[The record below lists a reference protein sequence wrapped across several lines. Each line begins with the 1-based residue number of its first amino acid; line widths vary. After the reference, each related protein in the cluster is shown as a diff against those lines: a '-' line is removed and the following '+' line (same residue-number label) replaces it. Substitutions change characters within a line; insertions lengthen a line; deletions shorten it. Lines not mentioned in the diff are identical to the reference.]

1 MKEII
6 KKVPDFWN
14 YLTEDQIFKMYESE
28 IKNSNRLRISDPIKR
43 KKLYEKVYEDYY
55 SELPFHPAFKLKE
68 DKKTRQNRLE
78 FQICKLRPLL
88 NKNENFVEVG
98 AGDCSLSI
106 NIAPYVSKVYALEIS
121 ETYATQEKTLPDNL
135 EIKIFDGFKFPFNE
149 SEIDFVYSNQ
159 LMEHLHPDDAIDQLK
174 SIYFS
179 LKKGGKYMCITP
191 NRLIGPG
198 DITGFFGNEALGFH
212 LKEYTDLELRL
223 ILKSIGFKKIKF
235 QALIKGKSIYIPFLI
250 KWSIEK
256 YFSKISKKK
265 REKLLNY
272 RIINLIFNTVI
283 IAEK

>member
-14 YLTEDQIFKMYESE
+14 YLTDDQIYKMYESE
-28 IKNSNRLRISDPIKR
+28 IKHSNRLRISDSNKR
-43 KKLYEKVYEDYY
+43 KSLYEEVYEDYY

-68 DKKTRQNRLE
+68 DKKARQNRLE
-78 FQICKLRPLL
+78 FQICKLKPLL

-121 ETYATQEKTLPDNL
+121 ETYASQDKILPDNV

-149 SEIDFVYSNQ
+149 SEIDFIYSNQ
-159 LMEHLHPDDAIDQLK
+159 LMEHLHPNDAIDQLK

-191 NRLIGPG
+191 NRLIGPA
-198 DITGFFGNEALGFH
+198 DITGFYGNQALGFH
-212 LKEYTDLELRL
+212 LKEYTDLELRST
-223 ILKSIGFKKIKF
+223 LKSVGFKTFKF
-235 QALIKGKSIYIPFLI
+235 QTLIKGKSIYIPFFI
-250 KWSIEK
+250 KWIIEK
-256 YFSKISKKK
+256 YFSKISKNK
-265 REKLLNY
+265 REKLLKY

-283 IAEK
+283 IAKK